1 MLSSNLE
8 NLAYDFIKSPKPC
21 KWEKTKTQAQN
32 DSQQLYK

>member
-1 MLSSNLE
+1 MSSNLE

-21 KWEKTKTQAQN
+21 KREKTKTQSQN